1 MQNVVTLDI
10 KSCKPGMRVSEEIIN
25 NFGAILVHK
34 ETILDDYIVNK
45 LIRLGIDKIKVYENY
60 EPTPHNDKDNSIVY
74 EEKVNDFKTVI
85 KDLGIG
91 KKLDTLKV
99 QKIVS
104 DLSENFTSINDI
116 ITNLKSNR
124 SIDEYTYSHSL
135 NVSLLCSLIGNWLG
149 LSPAQKRTL
158 SYCGLLHD
166 IGKSK
171 IPNEILYKP
180 GPLTPS
186 EYEEMKK
193 HSLYGY
199 KILEGNIAI
208 SRDILL
214 AVLMHHEREDGSGYP
229 LGLKGDRISFYAKV
243 TAIADVFDA
252 MTSDRVYRRRQT
264 CFDVF
269 EMFESEYLTK
279 CDANILLTFLSRIAS
294 YYVGSNVKLSDG
306 SFGEIVFINQN
317 AISKPIVKLEDSRIV
332 DLNMEKGLKIEE
344 VF

>member
-1 MQNVVTLDI
+1 MSNVVTIDV
-10 KSCKPGMRVSEEIIN
+10 KSCKPGMKISEEIIN
-25 NFGAILVHK
+25 NYGAILVHK
-34 ETILDDYIVNK
+34 ETILDNYTVHK
-45 LIRLGIDKIKVYENY
+45 LKSLGIDKIKVYEDY
-60 EPTPHNDKDNSIVY
+60 ELKPNELKDNSIVY
-74 EEKVNDFKTVI
+74 EEKMNEFKTII

-104 DLSENFTSINDI
+104 DLNENFTSINDI
-116 ITNLKSNR
+116 ITNLKTNR

-149 LSPAQKRTL
+149 LSPVQRRTL

-180 GPLTPS
+180 GPLTSS
-186 EYEEMKK
+186 EFEEVKK
-193 HSLYGY
+193 HSVYGY

-208 SRDILL
+208 SKDVLL

-229 LGLKGDRISFYAKV
+229 LGLKGDKISFYAKV
-243 TAIADVFDA
+243 TAIADMFDA
-252 MTSDRVYRRRQT
+252 MTSDRVYKKRQT

-269 EMFESEYLTK
+269 ELFEREYLTK
-279 CDANILLTFLSRIAS
+279 FDTNILLTFLNRISS
-294 YYVGSNVKLSDG
+294 YYVGSNVMLSNG
-306 SFGEIVFINQN
+306 SYGEVVFIDQK
-317 AISKPIVKLEDSRIV
+317 AISRPIIKLEDSSIV
-332 DLNMEKGLKIEE
+332 DLRIEKGLRVEE

>member
-1 MQNVVTLDI
+1 MSNEISIDI
-10 KSCKPGMRVSEEIIN
+10 RDCKPGMQVSEEVIN

-34 ETILDDYIVNK
+34 YTILDDYTVNK
-45 LIRLGIDKIKVYENY
+45 LMNFGIKKIKVYKEY
-60 EPTPHNDKDNSIVY
+60 EPKVETDQDVEIVY
-74 EEKVNDFKTVI
+74 EEKVNEFKTVI
-85 KDLGIG
+85 KDICFG

-99 QKIVS
+99 QKIVA
-104 DLSENFTSINDI
+104 DLSENFASINDI
-116 ITNLKSNR
+116 VTVLKSNR

-171 IPNEILYKP
+171 IPPEILYKP
-180 GPLTPS
+180 GPLTPI

-193 HSLYGY
+193 HSVLGY

-208 SRDILL
+208 NKDVLL

-229 LGLKGDRISFYAKV
+229 FGLKGNKISFYAKI

-252 MTSDRVYRRRQT
+252 MTSDRVYRRKQT

-279 CDANILLTFLSRIAS
+279 FDTNILLTFLSRVAS
-294 YYVGSNVKLSDG
+294 YYIGSNVRLSDG
-306 SFGEIVFINQN
+306 SCGEIVFINQK
-317 AISKPIVKLEDSRIV
+317 AISRPIVRLEDSRII
-332 DLNMEKGLKIEE
+332 DLSMEKGLLIEE

>member
-1 MQNVVTLDI
+1 MSNEITIDI
-10 KSCKPGMRVSEEIIN
+10 RACKPGMQVSEEIIN

-34 ETILDDYIVNK
+34 YTVLDDYTVNK
-45 LIRLGIDKIKVYENY
+45 LINFGIEKIKVFEEY
-60 EPTPHNDKDNSIVY
+60 EPKVENDKAIDVVY
-74 EEKVNDFKTVI
+74 EEKVNEFKTII
-85 KDLGIG
+85 KDIGIG

-99 QKIVS
+99 QKIVT

-116 ITNLKSNR
+116 ITNLKANR

-149 LSPAQKRTL
+149 LNPSQKRTL
-158 SYCGLLHD
+158 AYCGLLHD

-171 IPNEILYKP
+171 IPHEILYKP

-186 EYEEMKK
+186 EFEEMKK
-193 HSLYGY
+193 HSVMGY

-208 SRDILL
+208 NKDILL

-229 LGLKGDRISFYAKV
+229 FGLKGNKISFYAKI

-252 MTSDRVYRRRQT
+252 MTSDRVYRKKQT

-279 CDANILLTFLSRIAS
+279 CDANILLTFLSRVAS
-294 YYVGSNVKLSDG
+294 YYIGSNVKLSDG
-306 SFGEIVFINQN
+306 SYGEIVFINHK
-317 AISKPIVKLEDSRIV
+317 AISKPIVRLEDSRIV
-332 DLNMEKGLKIEE
+332 DLSMEKGLVIEE

>member
-1 MQNVVTLDI
+1 MSNEISIDI
-10 KSCKPGMRVSEEIIN
+10 RDCKPGMQVSEEVIN

-34 ETILDDYIVNK
+34 YTILDDYTVNK
-45 LIRLGIDKIKVYENY
+45 LMNFGIEKIKVYKEY
-60 EPTPHNDKDNSIVY
+60 EPKVETDQDVDIVY
-74 EEKVNDFKTVI
+74 EEKVNEFKTVI
-85 KDLGIG
+85 KDISFG

-99 QKIVS
+99 QKIVA
-104 DLSENFTSINDI
+104 DLSENFASINDI
-116 ITNLKSNR
+116 VTVLKSNR

-135 NVSLLCSLIGNWLG
+135 NVSLLCSLIGNWLV

-171 IPNEILYKP
+171 IPPEILYKP
-180 GPLTPS
+180 GPLTPI

-193 HSLYGY
+193 HSVLGY

-208 SRDILL
+208 NKDILL

-229 LGLKGDRISFYAKV
+229 FGLKGNKISFYAKI

-252 MTSDRVYRRRQT
+252 MTSDRVYRRKQT

-279 CDANILLTFLSRIAS
+279 CDTNILLTFLSRVAS
-294 YYVGSNVKLSDG
+294 YYIGSNVRLSDG
-306 SFGEIVFINQN
+306 SCGEIVFINQK
-317 AISKPIVKLEDSRIV
+317 AISRPIVRLEDSRII
-332 DLNMEKGLKIEE
+332 DLSMEKGLLIEE